1 MNPDAPR
8 PSLLTTTHAAPL
20 LGLKSGVTVRR
31 WIEQGVIP
39 PSALVW
45 SGNRPRIRRDWIE
58 GRIGGG
64 R

>member
-1 MNPDAPR
+1 MNSDAPR

-39 PSALVW
+39 SSALVW